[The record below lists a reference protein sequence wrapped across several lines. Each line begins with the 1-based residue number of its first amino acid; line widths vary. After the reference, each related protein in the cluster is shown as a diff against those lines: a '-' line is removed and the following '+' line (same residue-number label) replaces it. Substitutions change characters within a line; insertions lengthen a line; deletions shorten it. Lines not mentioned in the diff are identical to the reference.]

1 MKKIYYILL
10 AFIAAMTLVSC
21 EDFLTKPPQTA
32 LSPDSFF
39 KNASDL
45 ELWTNKFYS
54 DLLEDTDIA
63 ETYADD
69 MMGTSLSALQKGTRT
84 TSSKSWS
91 TPSVGSDGYISS
103 NGTFTALMNINYF
116 LEHSANCPDEAVR
129 EKYNGVAYF
138 FRAYFYFKMV
148 RQYGDMPWYD
158 YVIGSADVE
167 SLNKPRDPRG
177 YVMMKVLEDCDKAY
191 ERLPEAWGAGP
202 LFHVSKNAAM
212 ALKARAALFEG
223 TFRKYH
229 EGSAFVPED
238 EQKFGEVTVSSEW
251 FLKQAVE
258 AAEKI
263 MGKKS
268 LYTGNTMFIASA
280 AKNASY
286 REYFVLE
293 DADPSETIL
302 ARAYRSDEAVTVR
315 QGIQFNM
322 KNGKRSAT
330 QRFVNHYLKTDG
342 TAYTK
347 AELATMQYADQFKS
361 RDPRMAQTLQ
371 APGYVQIL
379 GTAPESLDWERTVN
393 GYRVI
398 KYISD
403 ASHEGATTGTS
414 DFALFRYAEV
424 LLNYAEAKAELG
436 TLTDADVAATI
447 DVIRAR
453 VGMPAMKT
461 VPVTEDPLMKEY
473 YPNATGS
480 QLAAILEI
488 RRERTVELCFEG
500 FRQWDLLRWKE
511 GKWLTPKSTS
521 GFQGIYLPG
530 LGEFDLDNDGKI
542 DLCVYQ
548 GTKPAT
554 TAPASNVIEVGAA
567 SNYTLTEGTKGNLT
581 YYATENYVWD
591 EGKDYLWPIP
601 EDQRQITNGAL
612 SQNPGWT
619 DGLGE

>member
-1 MKKIYYILL
+1 MKRIYYILTAL
-10 AFIAAMTLVSC
+10 VAAMTFSSC
-21 EDFLTKPPQTA
+21 EDFLTKVPKTA

-39 KNASDL
+39 ITASDL

-54 DLLEDTDIA
+54 DLLEETDIA
-63 ETYADD
+63 ETFADD
-69 MMGTSLSALQKGTRT
+69 MMGSSLSALQKGTRT

-91 TPSVGSDGYISS
+91 TPSVNSDGYISS
-103 NGTFTALMNINYF
+103 NGTFTPLMNINYF
-116 LEHSANCPDEAVR
+116 LEHSSNCQDEAVR

-138 FRAYFYFKMV
+138 FRAYFYYKMV

-158 YVIGSADVE
+158 YVIGSADAA

-191 ERLPEAWGAGP
+191 ERLPEAWAAGP

-229 EGSAFVPED
+229 AGTPYVPND
-238 EQKFGEVTVSSEW
+238 EETYDGKTVSSQW
-251 FLKQAVE
+251 FLEQAVE
-258 AAEKI
+258 AAKTI

-268 LYTGNTMFIASA
+268 LYTGNTMGLAPI

-286 REYFVLE
+286 REFFVLE
-293 DADPSETIL
+293 DADPNETIL
-302 ARAYRSDEAVTVR
+302 GRAYRSDEAVTVR
-315 QGIQFNM
+315 HGIQFDM

-330 QRFVNHYLKTDG
+330 QRFVNHYLKKDG
-342 TAYTK
+342 TAYTET
-347 AELATMQYADQFKS
+347 ELATMEFSAQFQN
-361 RDPRMAQTLQ
+361 RDPRLAQTIHG
-371 APGYVQIL
+371 PNYVAVAE
-379 GTAPESLDWERTVN
+379 TAHETLDWERTLN

-403 ASHEGATTGTS
+403 ASHEGATTSTS

-447 DVIRAR
+447 DLIRDR
-453 VGMPAMKT
+453 VGMAKMGKVPTT
-461 VPVTEDPLMKEY
+461 VDPVMEKY
-473 YPNATGS
+473 YPNAKGA
-480 QLAAILEI
+480 QKAAILEI

-511 GKWLTPKSTS
+511 GKWLTPASTK

-530 LGEFDLDNDGKI
+530 LGEYDLDKDGKI
-542 DLCVYQ
+542 DICVYQ
-548 GTKPAT
+548 GTKPST
-554 TAPASNVIEVGAA
+554 TAPSSNVLEIGK
-567 SNYTLTEGTKGNLT
+567 NWTLTEDTKGNLT
-581 YYATENYVWD
+581 YYASENYTWD

-612 SQNPGWT
+612 SQNPGWS
-619 DGLGE
+619 DGL

>member
-1 MKKIYYILL
+1 MKRIYYILTAVL
-10 AFIAAMTLVSC
+10 AAMTFSSC

-39 KNASDL
+39 KSASDL
-45 ELWTNKFYS
+45 ELWTNKFYN
-54 DLLEDTDIA
+54 DILEDTDIA

-69 MMGTSLSALQKGTRT
+69 MMGGSLSAIQKGTRT

-103 NGTFTALMNINYF
+103 NGTFTPLMNINYF
-116 LEHSANCPDEAVR
+116 LEHSSNCDDEAVR

-138 FRAYFYFKMV
+138 FRAYFYFKLV

-158 YVIGSADVE
+158 YVIGSADAA

-202 LFHVSKNAAM
+202 LFHVSKNAAL

-229 EGSAFVPED
+229 AGTPFVPTD
-238 EQKFGEVTVSSEW
+238 EETYGDKTISSTW
-251 FLKQAVE
+251 FLQQAAE
-258 AAEKI
+258 AAKAI

-268 LYTGNTMFIASA
+268 LYTGNIMGISPV

-286 REYFVLE
+286 REFFVLE
-293 DADPSETIL
+293 DADPNETIL
-302 ARAYRSDEAVTVR
+302 GRAYKSDEAVTVR
-315 QGIQFNM
+315 HGIQFDM

-330 QRFVNHYLKTDG
+330 QRFVNHYLKKDG
-342 TAYTK
+342 TAYTE
-347 AELATMQYADQFKS
+347 AELASMEYFDQFQN
-361 RDPRMAQTLQ
+361 RDPRMAQTLHG
-371 APGYVQIL
+371 PTYVQIDA
-379 GTAPESLDWERTVN
+379 TVHEALDWERTIN
-393 GYRVI
+393 GYRII

-403 ASHEGATTGTS
+403 ASHEGATTSTS

-424 LLNYAEAKAELG
+424 LLNYAEARAELG
-436 TLTDADVAATI
+436 ELNDADVAATI
-447 DVIRAR
+447 DVIRTR
-453 VGMPAMKT
+453 VGMPKMGT
-461 VPVTEDPLMKEY
+461 VPTAVDPVMEKY
-473 YPNATGS
+473 YPNAKGA
-480 QLAAILEI
+480 QKAAILEI

-511 GKWLTPKSTS
+511 GKWLTPAATK
-521 GFQGIYLPG
+521 GFQGIYIP
-530 LGEFDLDNDGKI
+530 EINKEYDLDKDGKMDI
-542 DLCVYQ
+542 CVYQ
-548 GTKPAT
+548 GAKPDPIA
-554 TAPASNVIEVGAA
+554 APASNVIEIGK
-567 SNYTLTEGTKGNLT
+567 NYTLTEGTKGNLT
-581 YYATENYVWD
+581 YYASENYAWD
-591 EGKDYLWPIP
+591 ESRDYLWPIP

-619 DGLGE
+619 DGL